1 MNGDTCRIYLRTVF
15 RHFTAEP
22 GQRRSTRPPSST
34 TMTTSIAVESAVRSY
49 LRVSDVLNC
58 VLEGRA
64 IQHGPNEESSAVVDQ
79 EDNPSAGRVLAIVT
93 SNAAENA
100 EGRYL
105 NYKCHFKS
113 YIL

>member
-1 MNGDTCRIYLRTVF
+1 
-15 RHFTAEP
+15 
-22 GQRRSTRPPSST
+22 
-34 TMTTSIAVESAVRSY
+34 MTTSIAVESAVRSY

-64 IQHGPNEESSAVVDQ
+64 IQHGPNEEASAVVDQ

-100 EGRYL
+100 EVYSFSLVLRSMKTGHHWVPLPRSKYL
-105 NYKCHFKS
+105 S
-113 YIL
+113 